1 MIKNRTTDDNGGL
14 SEELLQILQ
23 TAKEEGTLE
32 EATNHWNVDHE
43 KVGGLLGG
51 FETQE
56 E

>member
-23 TAKEEGTLE
+23 SAKEDGTLN
-32 EATNHWNVDHE
+32 EATKHWNVDHE
-43 KVGGLLGG
+43 RVRELLGG